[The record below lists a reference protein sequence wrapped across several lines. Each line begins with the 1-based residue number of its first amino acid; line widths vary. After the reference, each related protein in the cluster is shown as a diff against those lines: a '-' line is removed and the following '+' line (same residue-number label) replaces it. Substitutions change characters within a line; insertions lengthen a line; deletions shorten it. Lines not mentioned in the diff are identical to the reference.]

1 MSENETIRWEEDGD
15 GIVVLSL
22 DDPGKSANTMNAAY
36 VASME
41 SVLQR
46 LEGDRERLAGVV
58 LTSAKRTF
66 FAGGNLDELLAIGRE
81 DAAAYARSNRHLK
94 GQLRRLETL
103 GLPVVAAIG
112 GAALGGGLEIT
123 LATHH
128 RVALDDPRIKLG
140 LPEVTLGLMPGAGGV
155 VRGVRMLGIVSAL
168 SELMLEGAAITP
180 AKAADLGLVDELVSS
195 PEELIPAAKAWIA
208 ANPGA
213 IQPWDSP
220 GYALPGGSPG
230 DPAFSPVLQA
240 LPARLAKELQG
251 ANYPAPHAILAAAVE
266 GAQVDFDSA
275 IEIEGRYF
283 VSLLTGQTA
292 KNMIQAFFFDLQ
304 RVKGNRGRAG
314 GQEPFR
320 ARKAVVLGAGM
331 MGAGIAYACARSGI
345 DVVLQD
351 VDIEAAE
358 RGKGHS
364 EGLVAKAVER
374 GRTSAEQ
381 GQELLDRI
389 VPATDPGA
397 AAGAD
402 LMIEAVF
409 EDPAVKAAVYRKIE
423 PHMAADALL
432 ASNTSTLPI
441 GDLAEAIARPAQF
454 IGLHFFSPVDRM
466 PLLEI
471 VRGRETSEETVGRA
485 LSLAR
490 QIGKTP
496 IVVNDSRGFFTSR
509 VFATYLDEGMAML
522 GEGIAAATIEQASM
536 QAGYPA
542 AVLQLSDEINLNLTR
557 RVHEENRAAAGG
569 ARERHPAEAV
579 VERMIDE
586 FDRGGRLAGAGF
598 YDYVDGRRTRLW
610 PGLADAFGTAS
621 DSTPSLEELKER
633 ILFVEA
639 LEATRAFGEGVIE
652 SVADANIGSILGI
665 GFPRWTG
672 GVLQYVNGYPG
683 GPAAFVGRAR
693 ELAAAYGSRFEPPD
707 SLVAMA
713 ERGDTFSDARRP

>member
-1 MSENETIRWEEDGD
+1 
-15 GIVVLSL
+15 
-22 DDPGKSANTMNAAY
+22 
-36 VASME
+36 
-41 SVLQR
+41 
-46 LEGDRERLAGVV
+46 
-58 LTSAKRTF
+58 
-66 FAGGNLDELLAIGRE
+66 
-81 DAAAYARSNRHLK
+81 
-94 GQLRRLETL
+94 
-103 GLPVVAAIG
+103 
-112 GAALGGGLEIT
+112 
-123 LATHH
+123 
-128 RVALDDPRIKLG
+128 
-140 LPEVTLGLMPGAGGV
+140 
-155 VRGVRMLGIVSAL
+155 
-168 SELMLEGAAITP
+168 
-180 AKAADLGLVDELVSS
+180 
-195 PEELIPAAKAWIA
+195 
-208 ANPGA
+208 
-213 IQPWDSP
+213 
-220 GYALPGGSPG
+220 
-230 DPAFSPVLQA
+230 
-240 LPARLAKELQG
+240 
-251 ANYPAPHAILAAAVE
+251 
-266 GAQVDFDSA
+266 
-275 IEIEGRYF
+275 
-283 VSLLTGQTA
+283 
-292 KNMIQAFFFDLQ
+292 
-304 RVKGNRGRAG
+304 
-314 GQEPFR
+314 
-320 ARKAVVLGAGM
+320 
-331 MGAGIAYACARSGI
+331 
-345 DVVLQD
+345 
-351 VDIEAAE
+351 
-358 RGKGHS
+358 
-364 EGLVAKAVER
+364 
-374 GRTSAEQ
+374 
-381 GQELLDRI
+381 
-389 VPATDPGA
+389 
-397 AAGAD
+397 
-402 LMIEAVF
+402 MIEAVF

-441 GDLAEAIARPAQF
+441 GDLAEAIVRPAQF

-485 LSLAR
+485 LDLAR

-557 RVHEENRAAAGG
+557 RVHEENRAAADG